1 MKLKTF
7 ISFLLLSNVFLL
19 SAQNVYYW
27 TDNNKRYLTANELKR
42 FVLVDSQDTS
52 VAQRFVEHWN
62 LTHETGVFVV
72 LEEPVSWVSQ
82 NGHKITQ
89 RASFWAGEPTTEQLN
104 IASKGGIFHDP
115 NYYIVEGS
123 FPKSYKKGSFQ
134 QVI

>member
-52 VAQRFVEHWN
+52 VAQRF
-62 LTHETGVFVV
+62 GV
-72 LEEPVSWVSQ
+72 
-82 NGHKITQ
+82 
-89 RASFWAGEPTTEQLN
+89 
-104 IASKGGIFHDP
+104 
-115 NYYIVEGS
+115 
-123 FPKSYKKGSFQ
+123 
-134 QVI
+134 